1 MKGAGEIVMTV
12 TNITNGEL
20 FTVRVYKAFGALFW
34 ANNYEFRST
43 QDVPFAQTAIIDLVN
58 QLVALERP
66 LYPNYIRLDRAV
78 VSTYQPDSRPYNPDT
93 FTTIPINLDGTA
105 TFTSDAMPIE
115 YCIFVRRVTASGRP
129 GKLLYRGA
137 LQESDVGTRGLRAV
151 IIDAR
156 VSVFQ
161 TRFSQWYASF
171 LSSQVPFELVMIGGN
186 ENVNVRVVQGL
197 TVVERVVL
205 KQFGNAYF
213 DRTPRGGGQ

>member
-1 MKGAGEIVMTV
+1 MTV

-20 FTVRVYKAFGALFW
+20 FTVRIYKSFGALQW
-34 ANNYEFRST
+34 ANNYEVRST

-58 QLVALERP
+58 QLVNLERP
-66 LYPNYIRLDRAV
+66 LYPDYIRLDRAV

-93 FTTIPINLDGTA
+93 FTTIPINLQGTA
-105 TFTSDAMPIE
+105 TFTTESMPVE
-115 YCIFVRRVTASGRP
+115 YCIFVRRVVASGRP

-137 LQESDVGTRGLRAV
+137 LQESDVATRGLRAV
-151 IIDAR
+151 ITDGR
-156 VSVFQ
+156 VNQLQ
-161 TRFSQWYASF
+161 TRFSQWYAAF
-171 LSSQVPFELVMIGGN
+171 LSSQVPFELVMIGGD
-186 ENVNVRVVQGL
+186 ENINVRVVQGL

>member
-1 MKGAGEIVMTV
+1 MTV

-20 FTVRVYKAFGALFW
+20 FTVRIYKAFGPLQW
-34 ANNYEFRST
+34 ANNYEFRAR
-43 QDVPFAQTAIIDLVN
+43 QDVQFAQTAIIDLVT
-58 QLVALERP
+58 QLINLERP
-66 LYPNYIRLDRAV
+66 LYPGYVRLDRAV

-93 FTTIPINLDGTA
+93 FTTIPINLEGTN
-105 TFTSDAMPIE
+105 TFSSDPMPIE

-137 LQESDVGTRGLRAV
+137 LQESDVAVRGLRAV
-151 IIDAR
+151 ITDAR
-156 VSVFQ
+156 VGQFQ
-161 TRFSQWYASF
+161 TRFSQWYAAF
-171 LSSQVPFELVMIGGN
+171 ISSQVPFELVMIGGD
-186 ENVNVRVVQGL
+186 ENINVRVVQGL